1 MVAYKKLTKDVR
13 EHIANRMYRNRC
25 TKEVNQQI
33 KEKSEE
39 ISRFLYNQVPKDV
52 RDFVKGHETYMN
64 MNTVHMYGHYFFKRN
79 RNEEP
84 NRKDCLCCFLYPTF
98 EIHDVFVKMFNDS
111 GNSGYNTEN
120 ILKYIE
126 TNHPVLFN
134 ECKQLILKMYD
145 IAKWGKSVLCVLN
158 NITTVNKL
166 KDEFPEAYEVYKE
179 LMGDP
184 EDDCN
189 TIDKNTGKTVNMCD
203 AIEKVRAEYNSSVNQ
218 K

>member
-1 MVAYKKLTKDVR
+1 MVAYKKLTKEVR

-25 TKEVNQQI
+25 TKEITPQI
-33 KEKSEE
+33 KEKSED
-39 ISRFLYNQVPKDV
+39 ISRFLFNQVPKDV
-52 RDFVKGHETYMN
+52 RDFIKGHEKFMD
-64 MNTVHMYGHYFFKRN
+64 MNTVRIYGHYFFEKG
-79 RNEEP
+79 EEP
-84 NRKDCLCCFLYPTF
+84 KRCECLNCFYYPDF
-98 EIHDVFVKMFNDS
+98 EIHNVFLKMFNDTK
-111 GNSGYNTEN
+111 NSGYNSEN
-120 ILKYIE
+120 VLKYLKS
-126 TNHPVLFN
+126 NHPDLFN
-134 ECKQLILKMYD
+134 ECKQILMKMFD

-179 LMGDP
+179 LAGDP

-189 TIDKNTGKTVNMCD
+189 TIDKNTGKSVNMCD